1 MHLFPFFCFSSTLF
15 PINQSLYPC
24 RAPLH
29 FCFVLFLHILLYFN
43 TNLLFF
49 LCLSYIFFNFN
60 CQFFFFLLKC
70 YQEVNNMNFFSK
82 KQKVIIQFLLSFIL
96 LICGMC
102 YNPME
107 ADSFFSYTN
116 NQNAASNLTQISNEN
131 INSDICTA
139 ELHGQQ
145 STFRTLQPCSCT
157 NNKVLLRYFFYFFI
171 QCIQIAVRSLS
182 LLFFLSLPKLLFK
195 FFSLDIIISYI
206 HNMDGKTAPL
216 FQI

>member
-1 MHLFPFFCFSSTLF
+1 
-15 PINQSLYPC
+15 
-24 RAPLH
+24 
-29 FCFVLFLHILLYFN
+29 
-43 TNLLFF
+43 
-49 LCLSYIFFNFN
+49 
-60 CQFFFFLLKC
+60 
-70 YQEVNNMNFFSK
+70 MNFFSK

-195 FFSLDIIISYI
+195 FISLDIIISYI
-206 HNMDGKTAPL
+206 HNKDVKKAPL